1 MRRSKKRSANVAGL
15 CTSFIGVVALG
26 GWLGESA
33 CGQTLV
39 CEEVRQFDVLVKDKP
54 AGTNTIRIRD
64 FNDGTTRVET
74 VVDVKIS
81 FVVFSYHYE
90 FRGQE
95 TWRDRH
101 LLSTENQATDDGKKF
116 AARAEVTP
124 AGFHVEANGRGRGE
138 PVIDM
143 TTNFW
148 RVPVEKSDRT
158 LALMNADRGTIHIA
172 KLERLPPQSLVV
184 GTQQVSCS
192 HYRVSGDVEAELW
205 FDGQDRIVRQKS
217 IEDGYPTELRLTHIR
232 RETPRT
238 AQLAP
243 PRPAAAPT
251 SLRN

>member
-1 MRRSKKRSANVAGL
+1 MRQSQIRSVSTTTLPISLL
-15 CTSFIGVVALG
+15 CCTVLG

-81 FVVFSYHYE
+81 FVVFSYRYE

-95 TWRDRH
+95 TWRDRR
-101 LLSTENQATDDGKKF
+101 LISTENQATDDGKKF
-116 AARAEVTP
+116 TARAEATP
-124 AGFHVEANGRGRGE
+124 AGFQVETNGRGRRE
-138 PVIDM
+138 PLIDM

-148 RVPVEKSDRT
+148 RVPVEKPDQS

-172 KLERLPPQSLVV
+172 KVERLASQSLDI
-184 GTQQVSCS
+184 GAQQVSCS

-205 FDGQDRIVRQKS
+205 FDGQGRIVRQKS
-217 IEDGYPTELRLTHIR
+217 IEDGYPTELRLTHLR

-238 AQLAP
+238 AQLPP